1 MHFDTYSDFVPL
13 IMIGLTFWLMRARF
27 TSPIDTPWPMV
38 YYFVLVLFVRSFEGE
53 FNNYVIFFCV
63 ICALFMR
70 YEFIGGLILRLF
82 RTGELLAHLYVILV
96 CFLMLTKP

>member
-1 MHFDTYSDFVPL
+1 
-13 IMIGLTFWLMRARF
+13 MRARF